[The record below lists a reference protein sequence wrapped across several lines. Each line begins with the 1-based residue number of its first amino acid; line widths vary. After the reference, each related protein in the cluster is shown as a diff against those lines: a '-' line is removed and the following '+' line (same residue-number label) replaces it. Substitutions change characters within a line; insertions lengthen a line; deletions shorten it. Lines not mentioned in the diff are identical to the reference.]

1 MLKIILR
8 HASLLILTLF
18 VLSFFSFSLA
28 YLFPGDPLVNLT
40 GIRGSS
46 EQEYALLAEQY
57 AMHSSFIVQYWQYVM
72 HLFSGNWGLSLS
84 LIHI

>member
-46 EQEYALLAEQY
+46 EQEYALLAEQ
-57 AMHSSFIVQYWQYVM
+57 
-72 HLFSGNWGLSLS
+72 
-84 LIHI
+84 